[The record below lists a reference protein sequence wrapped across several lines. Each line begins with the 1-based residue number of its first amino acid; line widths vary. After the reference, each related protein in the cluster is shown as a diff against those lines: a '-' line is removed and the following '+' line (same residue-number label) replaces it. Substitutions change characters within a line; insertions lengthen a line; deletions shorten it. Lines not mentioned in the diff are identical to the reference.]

1 MIEYTPFIEWDPY
14 VQVLVIGLGL
24 LVCVTVYALRDVIF
38 SRKK

>member
-14 VQVLVIGLGL
+14 AQVLVIGLGL
-24 LVCVTVYALRDVIF
+24 LVCVTVYALRDIF